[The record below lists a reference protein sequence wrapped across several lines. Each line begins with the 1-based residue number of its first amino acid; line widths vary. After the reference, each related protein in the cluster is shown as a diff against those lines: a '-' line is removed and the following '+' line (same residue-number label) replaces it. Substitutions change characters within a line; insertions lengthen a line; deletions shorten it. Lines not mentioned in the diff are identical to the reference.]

1 MIVLWSMILIKK
13 VHLNQNKLEKIL
25 WGISHEIGGNQ
36 LIFKNQMLIRLRLRK
51 KKSNTIK
58 TKLKMSANH
67 IVGFYKNI
75 ITNE

>member
-36 LIFKNQMLIRLRLRK
+36 LIFKNQTLTKISYAVKNKFDPSRIEDTGHCGHETQ
-51 KKSNTIK
+51 TIK
-58 TKLKMSANH
+58 W
-67 IVGFYKNI
+67 IV
-75 ITNE
+75 T